1 MLSLKARHSLA
12 SIHLCRMC
20 VVPSSVPRDLP
31 ADSSRLILHIEGLPR
46 CVNIYCT
53 TTSSV
58 KISLGAAADSSTLR
72 FARRMVCWVLC
83 FFRSHR
89 LFDSSQRLLG
99 CSAFC
104 RLRSADSRRSAY
116 LARGF
121 RERTAS
127 TLRCDPRSAMVALRV
142 VCVCSMHVVCTQYVR
157 SRCAVCTQYAHSMY
171 VVCAQYVHSMYMYA
185 YSMCTVCVQYV
196 CLYVA

>member
-1 MLSLKARHSLA
+1 M
-12 SIHLCRMC
+12 
-20 VVPSSVPRDLP
+20 
-31 ADSSRLILHIEGLPR
+31 
-46 CVNIYCT
+46 NIYCT

-83 FFRSHR
+83 FFRFHR

-127 TLRCDPRSAMVALRV
+127 TLRCDPRGLRSAMVALRV
-142 VCVCSMHVVCTQYVR
+142 VCVCSMHV
-157 SRCAVCTQYAHSMY
+157 VCTQYAHSMY

-185 YSMCTVCVQYV
+185 YSMYAVCVQYV

>member
-1 MLSLKARHSLA
+1 M
-12 SIHLCRMC
+12 
-20 VVPSSVPRDLP
+20 
-31 ADSSRLILHIEGLPR
+31 
-46 CVNIYCT
+46 NIYCT

-72 FARRMVCWVLC
+72 FARRMVCWFLG

-89 LFDSSQRLLG
+89 LFDSSTSTHRLFAATFRLLYT
-99 CSAFC
+99 SAFC

-116 LARGF
+116 F

-127 TLRCDPRSAMVALRV
+127 TLRCDPRGLRSAMVALRV

-185 YSMCTVCVQYV
+185 YSMYAVCVQYV